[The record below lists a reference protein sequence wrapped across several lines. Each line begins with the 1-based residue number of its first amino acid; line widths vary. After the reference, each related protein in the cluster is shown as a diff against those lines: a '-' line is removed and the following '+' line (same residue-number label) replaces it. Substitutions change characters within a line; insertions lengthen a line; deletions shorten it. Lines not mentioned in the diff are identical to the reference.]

1 MRFRRP
7 AVAATAVG
15 LAGALLPVTEAV
27 ATTPDRVFQ
36 YSEVVVIR
44 RPDGSTYECQTDA
57 RLVWH
62 LGEDGAADDSL
73 FASTTSEPGA
83 AQECEEVHKSVTL
96 RWHGDGP
103 GGNTASDYTFTAEG
117 QKAQELFAPPPNNP
131 NGPGYEDVSSEH
143 RWLFPNCAANCE
155 VTHIFKPK

>member
-1 MRFRRP
+1 M
-7 AVAATAVG
+7 VATAVG
-15 LAGALLPVTEAV
+15 VAGALLPVSEAV
-27 ATTPDRVFQ
+27 AATPDRAFQ

-44 RPDGSTYECQTDA
+44 RPDGSTYECQTAA

-73 FASTTSEPGA
+73 FASTTTEPGA
-83 AQECEEVHKSVTL
+83 APECEEVHMSVTL

-117 QKAQELFAPPPNNP
+117 QKAQELFASPPNP
-131 NGPGYEDVSSEH
+131 EGSGFEDVRSEH
-143 RWLFPNCAANCE
+143 RWVFPNCASNCE
-155 VTHIFKPK
+155 ITHTFTPK